1 MRLDTSLESLNMPR
15 SESFA
20 DLNSDHLGPTPP
32 SSRIR
37 ANFGKNIDADLTSP
51 SKPFGL
57 GTWFYFFAFFGVPF
71 YIVYISLYYISVGFR
86 MNIMFVV
93 TY

>member
-1 MRLDTSLESLNMPR
+1 MRFDTSSENLNMPR

-32 SSRIR
+32 SSKIR
-37 ANFGKNIDADLTSP
+37 SSFGKNIDADLTSP

-57 GTWFYFFAFFGVPF
+57 GTWIFVFA
-71 YIVYISLYYISVGFR
+71 YLACLYTVYIFYYVYIFLLDTV
-86 MNIMFVV
+86 
-93 TY
+93 